1 MFKYKQ
7 NRLLFKSYNEGILDT
22 RGQVY
27 FPTMYYNKL
36 PCAYISEIYIHKYR
50 RNNVPINRIDIAGR
64 SSIKDEMINDIYRM
78 LIFYPQNKSGMK
90 ILTLN
95 IDYSSK
101 FRSNTLVLYIKREDR
116 YKIKDL
122 ESILRDSYVNNS
134 IVNIVLQIKED
145 ESGRV

>member
-7 NRLLFKSYNEGILDT
+7 NRSLFKSYNEGILDT
-22 RGQVY
+22 RDQIY
-27 FPTMYYNKL
+27 FSTMYYNKL
-36 PCAYISEIYIHKYR
+36 PCAYISEIYIRKYR

-64 SSIKDEMINDIYRM
+64 SFIKDEMINDIYRM
-78 LIFYPQNKSGMK
+78 LIFYPQNKSGVK

-101 FRSNTLVLYIKREDR
+101 FHSSIFVLYVKREDR

-134 IVNIVLQIKED
+134 IVNIVIQIKKD